1 MEDSCDRLIVL
12 YIALDSSMGGST
24 ASLLNLIDSVKDEV
38 RPIVLFPEKGVGQ
51 AYFEDNGIE
60 CFVFP
65 FIKLYKF
72 KENRLIDVWHHPWRW
87 HFVKKWRNERECVRF
102 VKNML
107 HGRKVAI
114 VHSNTSP
121 NDIGVCLAKAL
132 HAKHVWHVR
141 EFVDVHFHYSIYKGI
156 PRLRNLINQA
166 DARIAISSAIKNH
179 WEMPAENTW
188 VINDAVR
195 CMMDACYYPVKEHY
209 VLFSSY
215 NLTEE
220 KGTRLAIEAFAKSGI
235 AEKGFR
241 LMLMGNCKD
250 EYKSSLLNSICGF
263 GVEDSV
269 EFVPCQTDVK
279 PWFAKAS
286 AFIMAS
292 ECEGLGRVTAEAM
305 FFGCPVIARA
315 TGGTLDLVKDG
326 ETGRLFDTVD
336 ECAALLREL
345 CARDNKSMILP
356 AQEFV
361 KHNLSQEA
369 YGPKVMEVY
378 KNVLV

>member
-1 MEDSCDRLIVL
+1 MDKLVVL
-12 YIALDSSMGGST
+12 YICIDSTLGGST

-38 RPIVLFPEKGVGQ
+38 YPIVLFPEEGVGQ
-51 AYFEDNGIE
+51 AYFAENDIE
-60 CFVFP
+60 CYVYP

-72 KENRLIDVWHHPWRW
+72 KKNRLIDVWQYPWRW
-87 HFVKKWRNERECVRF
+87 HYIKKWRNEKGCIRF
-102 VKNML
+102 VKDVL
-107 HGRKVAI
+107 KGRHVDI

-121 NDIGVCLAKAL
+121 NDIGVSLAKAL
-132 HAKHVWHVR
+132 RAKHVWHVR
-141 EFVDVHFHYSIYKGI
+141 EFVDTHFHFDIYRGI
-156 PRLRNLINQA
+156 PRLRKLINQA
-166 DARIAISSAIKNH
+166 DARIAISSAVKNH
-179 WEMPAENTW
+179 WEMLEENTW

-195 CMMDACYYPVKEHY
+195 CMMDTCYYPAKEPY

-220 KGTRLAIEAFAKSGI
+220 KGSRLAIEAFAKSGI

-250 EYKSSLLNSICGF
+250 EYKSSLLNTICGF

-279 PWFAKAS
+279 PWFAKAT
-286 AFIMAS
+286 AYIMAS

-326 ETGRLFDTVD
+326 ETGCLFDTVD

-345 CARDNKSMILP
+345 CVRDNKAMILR

-361 KHNLSQEA
+361 EHNLSQEV

-378 KNVLV
+378 KNVLI